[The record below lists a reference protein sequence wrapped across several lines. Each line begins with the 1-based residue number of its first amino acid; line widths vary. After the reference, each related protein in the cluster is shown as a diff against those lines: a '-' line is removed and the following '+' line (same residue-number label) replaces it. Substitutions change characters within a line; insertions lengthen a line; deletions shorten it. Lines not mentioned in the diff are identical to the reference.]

1 VKVIYLILI
10 FSTAYGQITRSLE
23 QDEPAYLELGAGITT
38 FTFPDYP
45 GSSNSQVY
53 LIPYPAAFVRGDTLR
68 ADEEGGIRG
77 RFLSNPDYELSFS
90 GSLNF
95 SSDADDNPVRA
106 GMPRLET
113 LVELG
118 PSILI
123 RLKKS
128 SKNSPMRWTLS
139 LPLRFAFTTDLKKST
154 DRGLVFNPFVFFVR
168 ENLWWKNFML
178 FGGWDIRFA
187 TARYQDYYYSVPGIF
202 ATTAR
207 PAYKAKGG
215 VLQHGTYLGFS
226 YTYQKNHTF
235 FAFAQLNNLH
245 QNPNEDAALL
255 EKKDQTS
262 VAVGYTY
269 WFYES
274 KVRGT
279 RY

>member
-154 DRGLVFNPFVFFVR
+154 DRGLVFNPFVFSSER
-168 ENLWWKNFML
+168 I
-178 FGGWDIRFA
+178 FGGKTLCSLVAGTFA
-187 TARYQDYYYSVPGIF
+187 LLQLGIKIIITLCQEF
-202 ATTAR
+202 SLQR
-207 PAYKAKGG
+207 PDLLTKLK
-215 VLQHGTYLGFS
+215 VGFS
-226 YTYQKNHTF
+226 NME
-235 FAFAQLNNLH
+235 LI
-245 QNPNEDAALL
+245 
-255 EKKDQTS
+255 
-262 VAVGYTY
+262 
-269 WFYES
+269 
-274 KVRGT
+274 
-279 RY
+279 